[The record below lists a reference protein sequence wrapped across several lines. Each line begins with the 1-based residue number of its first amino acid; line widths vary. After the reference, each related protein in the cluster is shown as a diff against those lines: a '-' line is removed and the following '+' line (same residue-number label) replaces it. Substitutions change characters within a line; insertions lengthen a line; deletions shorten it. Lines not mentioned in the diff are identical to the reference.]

1 MCAYNTHYYRL
12 CAELAHVEVVM
23 TTHSLDDLSAYCK
36 AHCGLDAK
44 TVADMALISRR
55 TLYNWWQTR
64 RRTVELIVSG
74 VRRELENVNNE
85 Q

>member
-1 MCAYNTHYYRL
+1 
-12 CAELAHVEVVM
+12 M

-44 TVADMALISRR
+44 AVADIARVSRR

-74 VRRELENVNNE
+74 VSRELETNE
-85 Q
+85 SEQ

>member
-1 MCAYNTHYYRL
+1 
-12 CAELAHVEVVM
+12 M
-23 TTHSLDDLSAYCK
+23 TTHSVDDLSAYCK

-44 TVADMALISRR
+44 AVADIALVSRR

-74 VRRELENVNNE
+74 VNTELESKNMSNIGS
-85 Q
+85 

>member
-1 MCAYNTHYYRL
+1 
-12 CAELAHVEVVM
+12 M
-23 TTHSLDDLSAYCK
+23 TTQSVDDLSAYCK

-44 TVADMALISRR
+44 AVADIALVSRR

-74 VRRELENVNNE
+74 VNTELENKNVSNICS
-85 Q
+85 